1 MKLTI
6 KEYAYAQACMLNL
19 RQAMQTAS
27 AASADWTAVSEEVN
41 DWLDRSGIT
50 DIVER
55 ASIRD
60 KNLTLKSAFSK
71 ATFWQQECIR
81 FASTI
86 SALKD
91 FKAFEEMVI
100 GAE

>member
-1 MKLTI
+1 MTVEVTL
-6 KEYAYAQACMLNL
+6 KEYAYAQACLTNL
-19 RQAMQTAS
+19 RQAMQKASEAS
-27 AASADWTAVSEEVN
+27 AHWEQVSAEVN
-41 DWLDRSGIT
+41 DWMDRSGMT

-55 ASIRD
+55 TGVRD

-81 FASTI
+81 FASAV

-91 FKAFEEMVI
+91 FKEMVPRV
-100 GAE
+100 E